1 MRVNGTLT
9 RAVAFDFNG
18 TLCDDEALLAS
29 IFAEL
34 LRERGIRLTPE
45 RYYTEL
51 AGLSDHEIA
60 VRALELHGETADPAA
75 VAEVVRRRSSL
86 YRSRAAAA
94 SPLRPGAA
102 ELVRALAQRVPVAVV
117 SGASRAD
124 VEAVLNAAGLLELVA
139 VTICAEDVQAGKP
152 DPEGYRRA
160 LEALG
165 VREPQTV
172 VAIEDSIPGITAARR
187 AGLRVLALRGTVPE
201 AELAELADGVL
212 ADLDPSVTEALL
224 DA

>member
-1 MRVNGTLT
+1 MGLSDTST

-34 LRERGIRLTPE
+34 LRERGIPLTLE
-45 RYYTEL
+45 RYYAEL

-60 VRALELHGETADPAA
+60 VRALQLRGARADPAA
-75 VAEVVRRRSSL
+75 VADVVQRRSSL
-86 YRSRAAAA
+86 YRSRAAAT

-102 ELVRALAQRVPVAVV
+102 QLVRALARRVPVAVV

-124 VEAVLNAAGLLELVA
+124 VESVLDAAGLLELMA
-139 VTICAEDVQAGKP
+139 VTVCAEDVQAGKP

-165 VREPQTV
+165 VREPRTV

-201 AELAELADGVL
+201 AELANLADGIL
-212 ADLDPSVTEALL
+212 DDLDPSVAEVVL